1 VSDPLCTEGFQL
13 LHAVHSV
20 EKFLSELKRRDCN
33 FDVLFFEDHENLCV
47 AKEAVGSTRGT
58 KHRLTRRILIQHFT
72 KSNLDFKVL
81 EFKSFESD
89 ECRNYLSS
97 NAVHFVLC
105 DDGRDSSADQAIHL
119 QHLIWKVMTSGI
131 HIAIINSVTWRSS
144 KVSFLA
150 VM

>member
-1 VSDPLCTEGFQL
+1 M
-13 LHAVHSV
+13 HSV

-33 FDVLFFEDHENLCV
+33 FDVLFFENHENLCV

-119 QHLIWKVMTSGI
+119 QYLIRNVITSGI
-131 HIAIINSVTWRSS
+131 HIAIINSITWRSS
-144 KVSFLA
+144 KVSPLA